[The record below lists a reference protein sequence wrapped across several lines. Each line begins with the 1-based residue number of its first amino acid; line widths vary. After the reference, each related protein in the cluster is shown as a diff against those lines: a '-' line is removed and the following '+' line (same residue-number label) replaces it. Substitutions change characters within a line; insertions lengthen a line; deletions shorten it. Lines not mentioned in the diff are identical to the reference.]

1 MNYMKQISFYISLI
15 LGSSLLMATTAR
27 ADDPTAA
34 PSASTT
40 TTTTST
46 SADESPEQKKAKEEQ
61 SSELGTVNVSGIRG
75 SLAASLQ
82 TKRTADAI
90 VDAVTATDLNKF
102 PTTNVAD
109 ALSLIPG
116 VTLDHVM
123 PATERVSID
132 GLDPSL
138 NVSLVDGHPVAQAM
152 WLFGDSPNRG
162 FNFSLLPSE
171 LVGKLEVY
179 KSPEARLPEG
189 SLGGVIIMHTLQ
201 PLDLK
206 SNAVAGSIGYNYS
219 QIVSE
224 GKPTASGFYSF
235 KNDEG
240 TLGFDISAQH
250 YEQVVSR
257 QGMENYGYS
266 TVGSLATAAS
276 AGGNNY
282 IQNQINSG
290 ALSANDLV
298 PNQLSAANFN
308 QVERRNGAFSN
319 IQYRKDNFESTVS
332 LMYMVDD
339 LANTNQST
347 YAWTSLRPNG
357 ITQLG
362 VPVNGIV
369 SSGTSLNAAGDPMCT
384 DPTGNCGH
392 EAITLSDNFARESN
406 ITSKGLDWRTKYSG
420 YDWNVSTQLG
430 VSDSTNQIT
439 QVLKEIAYGGSFNWN
454 LNSGFSFL
462 GPAQANNPANW
473 ADYGWGGNHSLL
485 PYASRDSY
493 GQVDFTKDLDG
504 GVFNDVMAGVR
515 YAGHW
520 ESQAEYVYGGFTPK
534 TLNQIGFGGVSD
546 LTGESDLGL
555 SSSMVGHVQ
564 TCGFTCIANA
574 NPLSATTNYPNNED
588 ANSYFNNTW
597 NVVQEDT
604 AGYVQGDFSSG
615 TTMHGNIGARIV
627 QTKITSQ
634 GFTVPASCVAT
645 DDLKCKFGAG
655 EGWVSTSSTHT
666 NVLPAANLAFDM
678 SQDVVLRGALSE
690 TIAFAPYNQLAPYF
704 EANDTVLTAAAGNPN
719 LNPYKS
725 WNLDGSAEWYFADQ
739 SAVAGSL
746 FYKDVRN
753 YIVQVATTQSRINGS
768 WTLPGFLNATGN
780 ALVAAGS
787 CTAAGVCN
795 YSVTQPQDGGTA
807 KVKGFAVSYQQA
819 FANTG
824 LGVRANYTYSDA
836 TTSAGT
842 DLPYNSK
849 NSYALSPYFEQGPF
863 SVSLSYNWR
872 SSYLAGGYVAGA
884 APASVAS
891 YGELGASASWN
902 ITNMLSLNLSAMN
915 INNETYRQYNGNQTE
930 LAEEYKTGAE
940 YLLSLG
946 FKL

>member
-1 MNYMKQISFYISLI
+1 MNHIKQISFYISLI
-15 LGSSLLMATTAR
+15 LGSSLLMAASAQ
-27 ADDPTAA
+27 ADDTTTA

-46 SADESPEQKKAKEEQ
+46 SDDQSPEQKKAKEQQ
-61 SSELGTVNVSGIRG
+61 SAELGTVNVSGIRG

-82 TKRTADAI
+82 TKRSADAI

-206 SNAVAGSIGYNYS
+206 PNAMAGTLGYNYS

-257 QGMENYGYS
+257 QGMENYGYT
-266 TVGSLATAAS
+266 TVAGMAAN
-276 AGGNNY
+276 AVANAANPTNPLPNNGY
-282 IQNQINSG
+282 IQGQIASG
-290 ALSANDLV
+290 KLNPNDLV
-298 PNQLSAANFN
+298 PNELSAANFN

-347 YAWTSLRPNG
+347 YGFAGADPGGITSLGN
-357 ITQLG
+357 
-362 VPVNGIV
+362 PVNGILTTG
-369 SSGTSLNAAGDPMCT
+369 SASGTPLIGDTAGAGGKT
-384 DPTGNCGH
+384 
-392 EAITLSDNFARESN
+392 AITYSDNFARASN
-406 ITSKGLDWRTKYSG
+406 ITTEGVDWRTKYSG

-439 QVLKEIAYGGSFNWN
+439 QVLKEIAYEGSYSWDLARGDTFTD
-454 LNSGFSFL
+454 
-462 GPAQANNPANW
+462 PATANNPANW
-473 ADYGWGGNHSLL
+473 ADHGWGGNSSLL
-485 PYASRDSY
+485 PYAARDTY

-504 GVFNDVMAGVR
+504 LFNDVMAGVR

-520 ESQAEYVYGGFTPK
+520 ESQANYNYGGFPTK
-534 TLNQIGFGGVSD
+534 TLDQIGFGGLTD
-546 LTGESDLGL
+546 LTGLSDLGL
-555 SSSMVGHVQ
+555 SSSMIAHVQ
-564 TCGFTCIANA
+564 TCGFNCIANA
-574 NPLSATTNYPNNED
+574 NPVTASPNYPNNPD
-588 ANSYFNNTW
+588 ANVYFNNTW

-615 TTMHGNIGARIV
+615 TNMHGNIGARIV

-634 GFTVPASCVAT
+634 GFNVPGNCAANDTLNCSFT
-645 DDLKCKFGAG
+645 NGFG
-655 EGWVSTSSTHT
+655 WLTYSTTHT
-666 NVLPAANLAFDM
+666 NVLPAANIAFDM

-725 WNLDGSAEWYFADQ
+725 WNLDGSAEWYFTDQ
-739 SAVAGSL
+739 SALAGSV

-753 YIVQVATTQSRINGS
+753 YIVNVATTVDHINGS
-768 WTLPGFLNATGN
+768 WTLPGYVRPANCDAATE
-780 ALVAAGS
+780 
-787 CTAAGVCN
+787 VCP
-795 YSVTQPQDGGTA
+795 YSVTQPVDGGTA
-807 KVKGFAVSYQQA
+807 TVKGFAVSYQQA

-824 LGVRANYTYSDA
+824 FGVRANYTYSDA
-836 TTSAGT
+836 TTSSGT
-842 DLPYNSK
+842 GLPYNSK
-849 NSYALSPYFEQGPF
+849 NSYALAPYYEQGPF

-884 APASVAS
+884 PPASVAS

-902 ITNMLSLNLSAMN
+902 ITDMLSLNLSAMN

>member
-1 MNYMKQISFYISLI
+1 MKKISFYISLI
-15 LGSSLLMATTAR
+15 LGSGMLLATTAQ
-27 ADDPTAA
+27 ADTTTA
-34 PSASTT
+34 PSAATTTSTT
-40 TTTTST
+40 TTTTT
-46 SADESPEQKKAKEEQ
+46 SDNESPEQKKAKQEQ
-61 SSELGTVNVSGIRG
+61 TAELGTINVSGIRG
-75 SLAASLQ
+75 SLAASLE
-82 TKRTADAI
+82 TKRNADAI

-109 ALSLIPG
+109 ALALIPG

-152 WLFGDSPNRG
+152 WLFGDQPNRG

-189 SLGGVIIMHTLQ
+189 SLGGVIIMHTLD

-206 SNAVAGSIGYNYS
+206 DNAVAGSVGYNYS
-219 QIVSE
+219 SIVSQ

-235 KNDEG
+235 KNDDS
-240 TLGFDISAQH
+240 TFGFDVSAQH

-266 TVGSLATAAS
+266 TVGSLATAATL
-276 AGGNNY
+276 GGNNY
-282 IQNQINSG
+282 IQGQINSG

-319 IQYRKDNFESTVS
+319 IQYKSDNFDSTVS
-332 LMYMVDD
+332 LMYMLDD

-347 YAWTSLRPNG
+347 YAWTSLRPSG
-357 ITQLG
+357 ITSLSD
-362 VPVNGIV
+362 PVNGIV
-369 SSGTSLNAAGDPMCT
+369 TQGGSTNAAGDPMCT
-384 DPTGNCGH
+384 TPAGNCGQQ
-392 EAITLSDNFARESN
+392 AITLSDNFARESS
-406 ITSKGLDWRTKYSG
+406 ITSKGVDWRTKYSG

-430 VSDSTNQIT
+430 ISDSNNDIT

-454 LNSGFSFL
+454 LNQGFSFQN
-462 GPAQANNPANW
+462 PTQANNPANW
-473 ADYGWGGNHSLL
+473 ADYGWGGNHVLL
-485 PYASRDSY
+485 PYDARDTY

-504 GVFNDVMAGVR
+504 VFNDVMVGVR

-520 ESQAEYVYGGFTPK
+520 ESQAEYNYGGFTPK
-534 TLNQIGFGGVSD
+534 TLNQIGSGGLTD
-546 LTGESDLGL
+546 LTGASDLGL

-574 NPLSATTNYPNNED
+574 NPLSDTPNYPNDPD
-588 ANSYFNNTW
+588 ANTYFDNTW

-604 AGYVQGDFSSG
+604 AGYGQLDFSSG
-615 TTMHGNIGARIV
+615 NDMHGNIGARVV

-634 GFTVPASCVAT
+634 GYDVPSNCIAA
-645 DDLKCKFGAG
+645 DDLGCKFGSG
-655 EGWVSTSSTHT
+655 QGWVTLSSTHT
-666 NVLPAANLAFDM
+666 NILPAANIAFDM

-704 EANDTVLTAAAGNPN
+704 ESNDTVLTAAAGNPD

-739 SAVAGSL
+739 SALAGSV

-753 YIVQVATTQSRINGS
+753 YIVNVATEESLQNGS
-768 WTLPGFLNATGN
+768 WKLPGFFNSTGN
-780 ALVAAGS
+780 ALHTAGD
-787 CTAAGVCN
+787 CTLSGLCK

-807 KVKGFAVSYQQA
+807 TVKGFAVSYQQA

-824 LGVRANYTYSDA
+824 FGVRANYTYSDA
-836 TTSAGT
+836 TTSSGT

-849 NSYALSPYFEQGPF
+849 NSYAISPYYEQGPF

-884 APASVAS
+884 PPASVAA
-891 YGELGASASWN
+891 YGELGASATWN
-902 ITNMLSLNLSAMN
+902 ITDILSLNLSAIN
-915 INNETYRQYNGNQTE
+915 INNETYRQYLGNETE
-930 LAEEYKTGAE
+930 LAEEYKTGSE

-946 FKL
+946 VKL

>member
-1 MNYMKQISFYISLI
+1 MKRISFYISLI
-15 LGSSLLMATTAR
+15 LGSSLLLATTAQ
-27 ADDPTAA
+27 ADTDTTAA

-40 TTTTST
+40 TTTTATST
-46 SADESPEQKKAKEEQ
+46 SDESPEQKKAKAEETAN
-61 SSELGTVNVSGIRG
+61 LGTVNVTGIRG
-75 SLAASLQ
+75 SLAASLD
-82 TKRTADAI
+82 TKRHADAI
-90 VDAVTATDLNKF
+90 VDAINATDLNKF

-109 ALSLIPG
+109 ALALIPG

-189 SLGGVIIMHTLQ
+189 SLGGVIIMHTLE

-206 SNAVAGSIGYNYS
+206 DNAVAGSIGYNYS

-266 TVGSLATAAS
+266 TAGSLATAAT

-319 IQYRKDNFESTVS
+319 IQYRNNGFESTVS

-347 YAWTSLRPNG
+347 YAWDSLRPNG

-362 VPVNGIV
+362 NVQGGIV
-369 SSGTSLNAAGDPMCT
+369 TTGTSLNAVGDPMCT
-384 DPTGNCGH
+384 NPTGNCGH

-406 ITSKGLDWRTKYSG
+406 ITSEGVDWRTKYSG
-420 YDWNVSTQLG
+420 YDWNISTQLG
-430 VSDSTNQIT
+430 ISDSTNQIT
-439 QVLKEIAYGGSFNWN
+439 QVLKEIAYGGSFKWN
-454 LNSGFSFL
+454 LNNGFSFL
-462 GPAQANNPANW
+462 DPAQANNSANW
-473 ADYGWGGNHSLL
+473 ADYGWGGNHVLL
-485 PYASRDSY
+485 PYASRDTY
-493 GQVDFTKDLDG
+493 GQVDFTKDLEGMFD
-504 GVFNDVMAGVR
+504 DVMVGVR

-520 ESQAEYVYGGFTPK
+520 ESQAEYNYGGFTPK
-534 TLNQIGFGGVSD
+534 TLNQIGSGGLTD
-546 LTGESDLGL
+546 LSGASDLGL
-555 SSSMVGHVQ
+555 SSSMVTHVQ
-564 TCGFTCIANA
+564 TCGFDCIANA
-574 NPLSATTNYPNNED
+574 NPLSATSSYPNHPD
-588 ANSYFNNTW
+588 ANTYFDNTW
-597 NVVQEDT
+597 NVVQENT
-604 AGYVQGDFSSG
+604 SAYVQGDFTAGSSV
-615 TTMHGNIGARIV
+615 HGNVGARIV

-634 GFTVPASCVAT
+634 GFNVPGNCAAS
-645 DDLKCKFGAG
+645 DDLHCQFGSG
-655 EGWVSTSSTHT
+655 FGWTSLSSTHT
-666 NVLPAANLAFDM
+666 NVLPAFNIAYDAA
-678 SQDVVLRGALSE
+678 QDVVLRGALSE

-704 EANDTVLTAAAGNPN
+704 EANDTVLTAQAGNPN

-725 WNLDGSAEWYFADQ
+725 WNFDGSAEWYFAEQ
-739 SAVAGSL
+739 SAVAGSV

-753 YIVQVATTQSRINGS
+753 YIVNQATFVDRINGS
-768 WTLPGFLNATGN
+768 WTLPGYLNSTGN
-780 ALVAAGS
+780 AQVQAGL
-787 CTAAGVCN
+787 CTSAGVCK
-795 YSVTQPQDGGTA
+795 YSVTEPQDGGTA
-807 KVKGFAVSYQQA
+807 TVKGFAVSYQQA
-819 FANTG
+819 FGQTG
-824 LGVRANYTYSDA
+824 FGVRANYTYSDA

-849 NSYALSPYFEQGPF
+849 NSYAVSPYYENGPF
-863 SVSLSYNWR
+863 SVSLNYTWR

-884 APASVAS
+884 APASVDS
-891 YGELGASASWN
+891 YAELGASASWN
-902 ITNMLSLNLSAMN
+902 ITDMLSLNLSAMN
-915 INNETYRQYNGNQTE
+915 INNETYRQFNGNENE
-930 LAEEYKTGAE
+930 LAEEYKTGAQ

>member
-1 MNYMKQISFYISLI
+1 MKRISFYISLI
-15 LGSSLLMATTAR
+15 LGSSLLLATTAQ
-27 ADDPTAA
+27 ADTDTTTA

-40 TTTTST
+40 TTTTTATST
-46 SADESPEQKKAKEEQ
+46 TDTNQSPEQKKAQ
-61 SSELGTVNVSGIRG
+61 QQQAADLGTVNVSGIRG
-75 SLAASLQ
+75 SLAASLD
-82 TKRTADAI
+82 TKRNADAI
-90 VDAVTATDLNKF
+90 VDAINSTDLNKF

-162 FNFSLLPSE
+162 FNFSLMPSE

-189 SLGGVIIMHTLQ
+189 SLGGVIIMHTVE

-206 SNAVAGSIGYNYS
+206 NNAVAGSIGYNYS
-219 QIVSE
+219 DIVSQ

-235 KNDEG
+235 KNDES

-276 AGGNNY
+276 ASGKDY

-319 IQYRKDNFESTVS
+319 IQYRNNGFESTVS

-362 VPVNGIV
+362 NVQNGIV
-369 SSGTSLNAAGDPMCT
+369 TTGTSVNAGNDPMCT
-384 DPTGNCGH
+384 TPTGNCGH
-392 EAITLSDNFARESN
+392 EAITLSDNFARESD
-406 ITSKGLDWRTKYSG
+406 ITTEGVDWRTKYSG

-454 LNSGFSFL
+454 LNRGFSFTNQ
-462 GPAQANNPANW
+462 AQANNPANW
-473 ADYGWGGNHSLL
+473 ADYGWGGNHVLL
-485 PYASRDSY
+485 PYASRDTY
-493 GQVDFTKDLDG
+493 GQVDYTKDLE
-504 GVFNDVMAGVR
+504 GVFNDVMVGFR

-520 ESQAEYVYGGFTPK
+520 ESQAEYNYGGFEAK
-534 TLNQIGFGGVSD
+534 TLDQIGYGGLTD
-546 LTGESDLGL
+546 LTGASNLGL
-555 SSSMVGHVQ
+555 SSSMITHVQ
-564 TCGFTCIANA
+564 TCGFNCIAGA
-574 NPLSATTNYPNNED
+574 NPLSATANYPKNPD
-588 ANSYFNNTW
+588 ANTLFNNSW

-604 AGYVQGDFSSG
+604 AAYVQGDFTAG
-615 TTMHGNIGARIV
+615 TDVHGNVGARIV
-627 QTKITSQ
+627 QTKLTSQ
-634 GFTVPASCVAT
+634 GFDVPSSCAAS
-645 DDLKCKFGAG
+645 DDLGCKFGAG

-666 NVLPAANLAFDM
+666 NVLPAFNIAYDAA
-678 SQDVVLRGALSE
+678 QDVVLRGAVSE

-719 LNPYKS
+719 LSPYKS
-725 WNLDGSAEWYFADQ
+725 WNFDGSAEWYFAPQ
-739 SAVAGSL
+739 SALAGSV

-753 YIVQVATTQSRINGS
+753 YIINVATTQERINGS
-768 WTLPGFLNATGN
+768 WTLPGYIHPA
-780 ALVAAGS
+780 S
-787 CTAAGVCN
+787 CTAATEMCP
-795 YSVTQPQDGGTA
+795 YSVTQPEDGGTA
-807 KVKGFAVSYQQA
+807 TVKGFAVSYQQA
-819 FANTG
+819 FGNTG
-824 LGVRANYTYSDA
+824 FGVRANYTYSDA
-836 TTSAGT
+836 TTASGT
-842 DLPYNSK
+842 GLPYNSK
-849 NSYALSPYFEQGPF
+849 NSYALSPYYEQGPF
-863 SVSLSYNWR
+863 SVSLNYNWR

-884 APASVAS
+884 APASVDS

-902 ITNMLSLNLSAMN
+902 ITEMLSLNLSAMN
-915 INNETYRQYNGNQTE
+915 LNNETYRQYNGNETE
-930 LAEEYKTGAE
+930 FAEEYKTGAQ